1 MRFWSAARSCYID
14 GESLNFTGPLASLSL
29 IPGEGRE
36 QRYGDLLSARGG
48 INYGELPTGTEMRKT
63 APTVRA
69 RVDKTCACGSRM
81 HWESTVCHACNTL
94 KFKRAMSSSIPEPR
108 QPRQCGCGRMIARTS
123 TLARC
128 TRCREQ
134 ARRLGR

>member
-14 GESLNFTGPLASLSL
+14 GESLNFTGPLAAISL

-36 QRYGDLLSARGG
+36 QRYADLLSSRGG
-48 INYGELPTGTEMRKT
+48 AKYGELPTGTEMGKT
-63 APTVRA
+63 PPTVRA

-94 KFKRAMSSSIPEPR
+94 KFKRALSSSIPEL
-108 QPRQCGCGRMIARTS
+108 RQCACGRTIARTS
-123 TLARC
+123 RLARC
-128 TRCREQ
+128 VRCREQ

>member
-14 GESLNFTGPLASLSL
+14 GESLNFTGSLADISL

-48 INYGELPTGTEMRKT
+48 INYGELPTGTEMGKT

-94 KFKRAMSSSIPEPR
+94 KFKRALSGSIPEPR
-108 QPRQCGCGRMIARTS
+108 QCACGRTIARTS
-123 TLARC
+123 RLARC
-128 TRCREQ
+128 VRCREQ
-134 ARRLGR
+134 ARRLRR

>member
-14 GESLNFTGPLASLSL
+14 GESLNFTGSLASLSL

-69 RVDKTCACGSRM
+69 RVYKTCACGSRM

-94 KFKRAMSSSIPEPR
+94 KFKRALSSSIPEPR
-108 QPRQCGCGRMIARTS
+108 QCACGRTIARTS
-123 TLARC
+123 RLARC
-128 TRCREQ
+128 VRCREQ
-134 ARRLGR
+134 ARRLRR